1 MKGGN
6 NELSMTKM
14 NLHFRDYISMATVNA
29 DCWVALKNMCDS
41 YDQSFTYFSEKA
53 RKEELQDIQTGGK
66 KSKKKNPF
74 ERRRM
79 AIGWL
84 RPLQGTSSNDF
95 ILLCQGATVTGK
107 DEDQKVFLG
116 PTSRGG
122 ENEKHT
128 LIYLADMSK
137 LRLVIHNAI
146 KWLHTEGLGD
156 PESKRNWILGDIERY
171 GDKKTLNYFG
181 RDAIKEFCNAWVH
194 VKEFTAFDTM
204 EKYKVLIPYKVQN
217 HVKLILEG
225 KHGLFIDGKEVIVKD
240 DTVWNMEFTYDG
252 ERGAGL
258 ETLVKIGG
266 SIFSEAT
273 GKMGSNALWIFD
285 CRKGPKG
292 HFWEEMEYKTIM
304 GKISEWMGSI
314 ERWNGIFMLPAGEDA
329 DMVICFI
336 GC

>member
-1 MKGGN
+1 M
-6 NELSMTKM
+6 
-14 NLHFRDYISMATVNA
+14 VNA

-41 YDQSFTYFSEKA
+41 YDQGFIYFSEKA
-53 RKEELQDIQTGGK
+53 RKEELQDIQTGGN

-95 ILLCQGATVTGK
+95 ILLCQGATVTRK

-122 ENEKHT
+122 EDEKHT

-137 LRLVIHNAI
+137 LQSGIHNAI
-146 KWLHTEGLGD
+146 KWLHAEGLGD

-181 RDAIKEFCNAWVH
+181 RDATKEFRNAWVH
-194 VKEFTAFDTM
+194 VKEFIAFDTM
-204 EKYKVLIPYKVQN
+204 EKYKALIPYKVQN

-225 KHGLFIDGKEVIVKD
+225 KQGLFVDGKEVIVKD
-240 DTVWNMEFTYDG
+240 DTVWNMEFTYVG
-252 ERGAGL
+252 ERGASL

-266 SIFSEAT
+266 SIFFEAT
-273 GKMGSNALWIFD
+273 GKMESNALWIFD
-285 CRKGPKG
+285 
-292 HFWEEMEYKTIM
+292 Y
-304 GKISEWMGSI
+304 
-314 ERWNGIFMLPAGEDA
+314 
-329 DMVICFI
+329 
-336 GC
+336 